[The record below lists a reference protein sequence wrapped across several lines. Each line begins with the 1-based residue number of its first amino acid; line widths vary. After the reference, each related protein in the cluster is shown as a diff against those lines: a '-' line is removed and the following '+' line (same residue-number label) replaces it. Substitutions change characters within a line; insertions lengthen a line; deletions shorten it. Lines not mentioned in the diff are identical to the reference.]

1 MSPQYCVKRREN
13 IVFKALVFLHEYGIF
28 DDVRNAQL
36 SSESWAREQPIGEGP
51 QHHEQYRGFSWL
63 RLTAP
68 GCPKV
73 PTGEGLSGKTLGPQ
87 NENEHCEIKEHMN

>member
-1 MSPQYCVKRREN
+1 MRKKEGN
-13 IVFKALVFLHEYGIF
+13 IVFKALVFLHEYDIF

-63 RLTAP
+63 RLTAT
-68 GCPKV
+68 GSPKV

-87 NENEHCEIKEHMN
+87 NENEHCEIKEQMS